1 MVRLLELFSGT
12 GSVGNV
18 FRSRGWEVLS
28 LDMLMKAD
36 INIDILEWNY
46 KEYPPGHFDMIWA
59 SPPCTEYSKAKT
71 VGVRRIGEAN
81 KIVQKTLEILTYFEP
96 KFWVIEN
103 PQTGLLKSQPFMSEL
118 SFNDVDYCKYGMP
131 YRKRTRL
138 WNNIEA
144 WHPRPLCRRTCA
156 SMDNTGK
163 KHKEVA
169 QHSPQGAKVTW
180 GNRSGFRRDELY
192 RIPTELVDEIFESI
206 N

>member
-71 VGVRRIGEAN
+71 TGVRRIGEAN
-81 KIVQKTLEILTYFEP
+81 KIVQKNVRNI
-96 KFWVIEN
+96 N
-103 PQTGLLKSQPFMSEL
+103 LL
-118 SFNDVDYCKYGMP
+118 
-131 YRKRTRL
+131 
-138 WNNIEA
+138 
-144 WHPRPLCRRTCA
+144 
-156 SMDNTGK
+156 
-163 KHKEVA
+163 
-169 QHSPQGAKVTW
+169 
-180 GNRSGFRRDELY
+180 
-192 RIPTELVDEIFESI
+192 
-206 N
+206 

>member
-18 FRSRGWEVLS
+18 FRCRGWEVLS

-71 VGVRRIGEAN
+71 TGVRRIGEAN

-131 YRKRTRL
+131 YRKRTDFG
-138 WNNIEA
+138 IA
-144 WHPRPLCRRTCA
+144 
-156 SMDNTGK
+156 
-163 KHKEVA
+163 
-169 QHSPQGAKVTW
+169 
-180 GNRSGFRRDELY
+180 
-192 RIPTELVDEIFESI
+192 
-206 N
+206 

>member
-71 VGVRRIGEAN
+71 TGVRRIGEAN
-81 KIVQKTLEILTYFEP
+81 KIVQK
-96 KFWVIEN
+96 
-103 PQTGLLKSQPFMSEL
+103 
-118 SFNDVDYCKYGMP
+118 C
-131 YRKRTRL
+131 
-138 WNNIEA
+138 
-144 WHPRPLCRRTCA
+144 
-156 SMDNTGK
+156 
-163 KHKEVA
+163 
-169 QHSPQGAKVTW
+169 
-180 GNRSGFRRDELY
+180 
-192 RIPTELVDEIFESI
+192 
-206 N
+206 